1 MKHLIILNQKAGA
14 EKDLEQFQAQIKE
27 DFKGLNYEIYLT
39 TGPRSVIPFLKEY
52 LSKNNDVLRV
62 YAVGGDGTIHE
73 VVNAIVGY
81 KNVELAISR
90 FTPKRKIGTISLRT
104 KQVKID
110 SKISRL

>member
-14 EKDLEQFQAQIKE
+14 EKNVEKFQAQIKE
-27 DFKGLNYEIYLT
+27 DFKGLDYEVYLT

-62 YAVGGDGTIHE
+62 YACGGDGTIHE

-81 KNVELAISR
+81 RSINQIVIVREA
-90 FTPKRKIGTISLRT
+90 SLRT
-104 KQVKID
+104 VCIHKVHPVFSGRVVK
-110 SKISRL
+110 